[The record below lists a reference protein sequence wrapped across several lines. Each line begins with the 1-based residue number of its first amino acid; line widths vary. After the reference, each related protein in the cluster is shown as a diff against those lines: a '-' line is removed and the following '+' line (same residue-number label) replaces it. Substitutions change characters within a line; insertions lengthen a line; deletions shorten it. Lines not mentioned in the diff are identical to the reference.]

1 MPAAIAIPAII
12 GAAGVG
18 AQAIGARNASNAAK
32 DAARIQGQSADRAQ
46 AFNERVYGDQ
56 QQLMSP
62 YVKAGSD
69 SLARL
74 MAQHWGTQPPAG
86 MSPSGGSSAMLSN
99 AARGFIPQQ
108 GPFSGAPQAQ
118 PGGGNPNSLAAMQ
131 GGGGQQMPPQ
141 GAPMPQGGPMP
152 PQGGGQMAR
161 IQKPDG
167 GVVMV
172 PDAMVEQAL
181 ANGGKRVG

>member
-18 AQAIGARNASNAAK
+18 AQVVGARNASNAAK

-141 GAPMPQGGPMP
+141 GAPMPQGGQMP
-152 PQGGGQMAR
+152 PQGGGQMVKL
-161 IQKPDG
+161 QGPDG
-167 GVVMV
+167 STRDV
-172 PDAMVEQAL
+172 PAQL
-181 ANGGKRVG
+181 ADQFIARGARRIG